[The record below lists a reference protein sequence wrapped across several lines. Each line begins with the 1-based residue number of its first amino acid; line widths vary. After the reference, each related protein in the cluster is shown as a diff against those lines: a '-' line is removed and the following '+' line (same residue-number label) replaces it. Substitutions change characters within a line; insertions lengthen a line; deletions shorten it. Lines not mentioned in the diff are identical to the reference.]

1 MKGNQIKVLFLLF
14 LSVFIFKMGSVNA
27 ATATFS
33 RGGSIEKGTFVNKT
47 IGGKKAYCSTH
58 YWPAPIDGAVY
69 EKVTSTNN
77 YSKDSYIAGQI
88 IKIAK
93 NKYSGVDQYVYIQNA
108 LTCYF
113 RGKASV
119 NRYKDSRDTSLCNDS
134 KVKSLINT
142 AKKYVGEYQFNEGS
156 KTSKLPKLTISTAS
170 QVISTVS
177 SSSAS
182 QFNYTSSTIK
192 ISGLNKEN
200 YGGNRKNYY
209 SSSVPKYTLNIS
221 GGVSGSTIEL
231 CSSNKCYSNG
241 ATDLVD
247 GDYILRIKNGG
258 SKGGKVVVSINGDN
272 KSKYPSTNIWKCKS
286 KCGTSAQVM
295 QTYVPS
301 VDVTRDIS
309 ATQTF
314 NYSAIGKYSALI
326 EKVDESGNALK
337 NATLKLYIAD
347 SSGNKIG
354 NDLCSTNTPGNE
366 TSCSAT
372 ELTEM
377 NNYKEGNQ
385 LCYTEEVSPSG
396 YKNIGT
402 KCYPISLKGTGA
414 NATKYYEY
422 HKNGDEWKE
431 TEILSGGDKVFQ
443 NYKTFAKGDNISA
456 VNVFNVKNGKKI
468 YSDVEK
474 IYEYKY
480 VVADKEKVFYTS
492 KALPA
497 ESSKVYYH
505 GNKTENED
513 GSVTYEFSDPIYMI
527 NIPKDMTDSSD
538 NTGIETSLVEV
549 EAYKKDGKY
558 IILSSSNDSGGV
570 PVYTEKNPQETLTLV
585 DSYSSTGSKVCYNKN
600 DGVAADSDKY
610 CSEDYYMT
618 QVAVSNGSVHIT
630 VLNVLNSVKISKKAI
645 TGDEELPGAKLALYT
660 TENGKCTNTL
670 VSKKNSNA
678 LGFSYRAYNPIPYV
692 DDDASSNNSSTSST
706 NDSTGTSGSTS
717 GNDASND
724 DVAIDDTYN
733 YLDGLQWISS
743 DEPVTISGLAAGTYC
758 LVEKVPAA
766 GYKKATT
773 TTKFTINKDGKIVDS
788 VEGEHTGDKEKDKTL
803 SNVTLIVR
811 NELNKLTISKTDITT
826 SKELPGAVLRIC
838 NAVKKDDGSY
848 SAVVSSGE
856 TGDVVSDLTNCD
868 TPNLIDGS
876 ESSWKST
883 DKPHEISGLP
893 SGTYALV
900 EITAPNGYTTAETI
914 FFKMTDEGV
923 LTDVNGNVLANNKIV
938 MHDKPINNVKTGDK
952 YIIVVIVIMLSCLGI
967 GGYYYFNKNNNH
979 FNDNDKF
986 RKRKI
991 YFNKLN

>member
-1 MKGNQIKVLFLLF
+1 MDFRKEKVVAKEIGEDYMPLKIAGGYDHNWVLNGTGFRKVASAESEETGIKMEVYTDLPGIQFYSGNFLAGSKGK
-14 LSVFIFKMGSVNA
+14 
-27 ATATFS
+27 
-33 RGGSIEKGTFVNKT
+33 
-47 IGGKKAYCSTH
+47 
-58 YWPAPIDGAVY
+58 DGAVY

-119 NRYKDSRDTSLCNDS
+119 NRYKDSRDTSLCKDS

-480 VVADKEKVFYTS
+480 VVGDKEKVFYR
-492 KALPA
+492 L
-497 ESSKVYYH
+497 
-505 GNKTENED
+505 
-513 GSVTYEFSDPIYMI
+513 SD
-527 NIPKDMTDSSD
+527 IPKDSS
-538 NTGIETSLVEV
+538 
-549 EAYKKDGKY
+549 GKY
-558 IILSSSNDSGGV
+558 FFLISFNPTKM
-570 PVYTEKNPQETLTLV
+570 PV
-585 DSYSSTGSKVCYNKN
+585 SC
-600 DGVAADSDKY
+600 
-610 CSEDYYMT
+610 
-618 QVAVSNGSVHIT
+618 
-630 VLNVLNSVKISKKAI
+630 
-645 TGDEELPGAKLALYT
+645 
-660 TENGKCTNTL
+660 
-670 VSKKNSNA
+670 
-678 LGFSYRAYNPIPYV
+678 
-692 DDDASSNNSSTSST
+692 
-706 NDSTGTSGSTS
+706 
-717 GNDASND
+717 
-724 DVAIDDTYN
+724 
-733 YLDGLQWISS
+733 
-743 DEPVTISGLAAGTYC
+743 
-758 LVEKVPAA
+758 
-766 GYKKATT
+766 
-773 TTKFTINKDGKIVDS
+773 
-788 VEGEHTGDKEKDKTL
+788 
-803 SNVTLIVR
+803 NVTD
-811 NELNKLTISKTDITT
+811 DICQNT
-826 SKELPGAVLRIC
+826 AR
-838 NAVKKDDGSY
+838 
-848 SAVVSSGE
+848 
-856 TGDVVSDLTNCD
+856 
-868 TPNLIDGS
+868 TPLSFSMSHTLGYPTVA
-876 ESSWKST
+876 ST
-883 DKPHEISGLP
+883 Q
-893 SGTYALV
+893 
-900 EITAPNGYTTAETI
+900 
-914 FFKMTDEGV
+914 
-923 LTDVNGNVLANNKIV
+923 
-938 MHDKPINNVKTGDK
+938 
-952 YIIVVIVIMLSCLGI
+952 
-967 GGYYYFNKNNNH
+967 
-979 FNDNDKF
+979 
-986 RKRKI
+986 
-991 YFNKLN
+991 